1 MKPFGI
7 ISNAVRTKE
16 IATVLVRNG
25 FADLLARI
33 NPPPWLLK
41 ILASQQRP
49 RRSIWERIRLV
60 AEELGPTSV
69 KLGQM
74 MSMRPDLLPDGLI
87 HELRKLQDDVRAEPF
102 EVMSP
107 VLEEDLKEDLDVLF
121 TEFDRTPVACASIG
135 QVYRARIRS
144 SGEEV
149 AVKVQRPG
157 IQRKIDSDFNI
168 LLWFAQKVH
177 ESAEDL
183 RSYNFPGILKELKS
197 AMDRELDYQ
206 NEARNASFFT
216 LQNSDTEHV
225 FAPKPYEE
233 LSGERVLVTEWIEG
247 LHINVVPVPSMVAD
261 NAALFGARSLFNQVL
276 IQGFFHADPH
286 AGNLRVTRDGRL
298 CFMDWGQVGQ
308 LTRQMR
314 FDLIDLFGA
323 FLEGDAESV
332 ARISADL
339 PRSDRPYDRSAI
351 EKGIMVAMRE
361 NFDPQTGKGQ
371 IGRAV
376 VQVFHIFSQNGIDV
390 GRDYSLMAKSILS
403 IEEAGMKLD
412 PTFSFPKV
420 FEPVLKD
427 VHKERRN
434 PSALFKGFRRTLM
447 VGLQRMQDIPAE
459 VHRILRRLE
468 NDDVTVN
475 FQHRG
480 LEDLDDALNTA
491 SNKITLGVILAALLV
506 GSSLIITT
514 GIKPLLFGYPA
525 LGMVGYLMSGV
536 IGIWTIYDILRSGK
550 KR

>member
-25 FADLLARI
+25 FGGLLERI
-33 NPPPWLLK
+33 NPPRWLLNM
-41 ILASQQRP
+41 LDSGERP
-49 RRSIWERIRLV
+49 RRSIWERVRLV

-74 MSMRPDLLPDGLI
+74 MSMRPDLLPAGLI

-102 EVMSP
+102 EVMFP
-107 VLEEDLKEDLDVLF
+107 VLEETLEGDLDEVYS
-121 TEFDRTPVACASIG
+121 EFDRTPIACASIG

-144 SGEEV
+144 TGEKV

-157 IQRKIDSDFNI
+157 IRRKIDSDFAI

-177 ESAEDL
+177 EGADDL
-183 RSYNFPGILKELKS
+183 KSYDLPGILKELKA
-197 AMDRELDYQ
+197 AMDRELDYR

-216 LQNSDTEHV
+216 LQNPDPEHV
-225 FAPKPYEE
+225 FAPKGYEE
-233 LSGERVLVTEWIEG
+233 LSGERVLVTEWIDG
-247 LHINVVPVPSMVAD
+247 LHISDVPVPSEVATT
-261 NAALFGARSLFNQVL
+261 AAVQGARSLFNQVL
-276 IQGFFHADPH
+276 IKGFFHADPH
-286 AGNLRVTRDGRL
+286 AGNLRVAPDGRL

-323 FLEGDAESV
+323 FLQGDAEEV
-332 ARISADL
+332 TRVSADL
-339 PRSDRPYDRSAI
+339 PRSDARYDRSAI
-351 EKGIMVAMRE
+351 EKGIMLAMRE
-361 NFDPQTGKGQ
+361 NFDPTTGKGQ

-376 VQVFHIFSQNGIDV
+376 VQVFHIFSQNGINV

-403 IEEAGMKLD
+403 IEEAGMTLD
-412 PTFSFPKV
+412 PDFSFPKV
-420 FEPVLKD
+420 FEPVLGD

-434 PSALFKGFRRTLM
+434 PAALFKGFRRSLM

-459 VHRILRRLE
+459 LYRLLRRLE
-468 NDDVTVN
+468 NDEVTVN
-475 FQHRG
+475 FQHKG
-480 LEDLDDALNTA
+480 LEGLDDALNTA

-525 LGMVGYLMSGV
+525 LGMVGYLMSAV

-550 KR
+550 

>member
-25 FADLLARI
+25 FGGLLERI
-33 NPPPWLLK
+33 NPPRWLLNM
-41 ILASQQRP
+41 LDSGERP
-49 RRSIWERIRLV
+49 RRSIWERVRLV

-74 MSMRPDLLPDGLI
+74 MSMRPDLLPAGLI

-102 EVMSP
+102 EVMLP
-107 VLEEDLKEDLDVLF
+107 VLEETLTGDLDQIYS
-121 TEFDRTPVACASIG
+121 EFDRNPIACASIG

-144 SGEEV
+144 TGEDV

-157 IQRKIDSDFNI
+157 IRRKIDSDFAI

-177 ESAEDL
+177 EGADDL
-183 RSYNFPGILKELKS
+183 KSYDFPGILKELKE
-197 AMDRELDYQ
+197 AMDRELDYR

-216 LQNSDTEHV
+216 LQNPDPKHV
-225 FAPKPYEE
+225 YAPKAFEE
-233 LSGERVLVTEWIEG
+233 LSGERVLVTEWIDG
-247 LHINVVPVPSMVAD
+247 LHINDVPVPSEIATT
-261 NAALFGARSLFNQVL
+261 AAVQGARSLFNQVL

-323 FLEGDAESV
+323 FLQGDAEEV
-332 ARISADL
+332 TRVSADL
-339 PRSDRPYDRSAI
+339 PRSGARYDRSAI

-361 NFDPQTGKGQ
+361 NFDPTTGKGQ

-403 IEEAGMKLD
+403 IEEAGMTLD
-412 PTFSFPKV
+412 REFSFPKV
-420 FEPVLKD
+420 FEPVLGD
-427 VHKERRN
+427 VHRERRN
-434 PSALFKGFRRTLM
+434 PGALFKGFRRSLM

-459 VHRILRRLE
+459 VYRLLRRLE

-480 LEDLDDALNTA
+480 LEDLDDALDRA
-491 SNKITLGVILAALLV
+491 SNKVTLAVIIGALIM
-506 GSSLIITT
+506 GSSMIITT
-514 GIKPLLFGYPA
+514 GIKPTLFGYPA
-525 LGMVGYLMSGV
+525 LGMVGYVMSALLGLWLV
-536 IGIWTIYDILRSGK
+536 IDILRSGK
-550 KR
+550 RH